1 MRPVVFMPPGMKPC
15 KDKQEPEQL
24 LKPVVF
30 VSSELGEVIEK
41 DDGAQ
46 PEDDGPQSQGRHPRQ
61 RRRILCAQKAFV
73 AITAVVGIGAMV
85 AIGAQVAIGALLA
98 IGAVVAL
105 GALRLAS
112 WCSCWPLVQLTM
124 GVTQASHRSICACM
138 HGWTQNHRTIS

>member
-105 GALRLAS
+105 GAVVATGGHCKYL
-112 WCSCWPLVQLTM
+112 Q
-124 GVTQASHRSICACM
+124 
-138 HGWTQNHRTIS
+138 IS